1 MNKQSLGA
9 LVVLNVVLL
18 AALAVVSVLP
28 GEAQAQARRGRG
40 EYVMIAG
47 QAFGA
52 QDRSI
57 IYILEM
63 KGFKMAAVLF
73 DGRKKQLAGIDRRD
87 MLPDLEGRGPVAR

>member
-47 QAFGA
+47 KAFGA

-57 IYILEM
+57 IYILET
-63 KGFKMAAVLF
+63 KKFAMASLVF
-73 DGRKKQLAGIDRRD
+73 DGRNKKLEGLDRRD
-87 MLPDLEGRGPVAR
+87 ILPDLEGRGRVAK